1 MVIAFMIQTLNPKG
15 CDILYYRA
23 FTCYNSGGADGFKMR
38 SDYKC
43 KDSVYSF
50 RPNTDEKTSDQHSI
64 QSYFRPPRVF
74 ETSAEK
80 KELLEHIASKVQ
92 MQYSLKVKHSLV
104 PTLVPNDYKQSL
116 VKGIFMER
124 RWKKEN
130 SVEMPVIW
138 QGVPGLGFVLV
149 CNKSENYVQGHNVLD
164 VIIQQL
170 EKHLQFLT
178 NPALALTIVET
189 VALIVNQFLPGGQ
202 LLFMNSRFVRQ
213 FEKQLES
220 HLFSK

>member
-1 MVIAFMIQTLNPKG
+1 
-15 CDILYYRA
+15 
-23 FTCYNSGGADGFKMR
+23 
-38 SDYKC
+38 
-43 KDSVYSF
+43 
-50 RPNTDEKTSDQHSI
+50 
-64 QSYFRPPRVF
+64 
-74 ETSAEK
+74 
-80 KELLEHIASKVQ
+80 
-92 MQYSLKVKHSLV
+92 
-104 PTLVPNDYKQSL
+104 
-116 VKGIFMER
+116 MER

-130 SVEMPVIW
+130 SVEMPIIW

-149 CNKSENYVQGHNVLD
+149 CNKSENYVQAHNVLD
-164 VIIQQL
+164 MIIQQL

>member
-23 FTCYNSGGADGFKMR
+23 FTCYNSGGAEGFKTR
-38 SDYKC
+38 SENKYSDN
-43 KDSVYSF
+43 VSF
-50 RPNTDEKTSDQHSI
+50 RSNTDDKVSDQCSV
-64 QSYFRPPRVF
+64 QSYFRPSRLF
-74 ETSAEK
+74 ETSTEK
-80 KELLEHIASKVQ
+80 KELLQHIACKVQ
-92 MQYSLKVKHSLV
+92 MQYSLKVKHSLN

-130 SVEMPVIW
+130 SVEMPIIW
-138 QGVPGLGFVLV
+138 TGVPGLGFVLV
-149 CNKSENYVQGHNVLD
+149 CNKSENYVQAHNVLE
-164 VIIQQL
+164 VIVQQL

-202 LLFMNSRFVRQ
+202 LLFMNSRLVRQ

>member
-1 MVIAFMIQTLNPKG
+1 MVIAFMIQTLNAKG
-15 CDILYYRA
+15 CDILYYRV
-23 FTCYNSGGADGFKMR
+23 FTCYNSGGGEGFKMR
-38 SDYKC
+38 NDYKC
-43 KDSVYSF
+43 KDNAYSF
-50 RPNTDEKTSDQHSI
+50 GSNTDEKASDKCSI
-64 QSYFRPPRVF
+64 QSYFRPPRLF

-80 KELLEHIASKVQ
+80 KELLQHIACKVQ

-104 PTLVPNDYKQSL
+104 PMLAPNDYKQSL

-130 SVEMPVIW
+130 SVEMPIIW

-149 CNKSENYVQGHNVLD
+149 CNKSENYVQAHNVLD

-178 NPALALTIVET
+178 NPALALTIIET

>member
-23 FTCYNSGGADGFKMR
+23 FTCYNSGSAEGFKTR
-38 SDYKC
+38 SDNKC
-43 KDSVYSF
+43 KDNVSF
-50 RPNTDEKTSDQHSI
+50 RSKIDERFGDQCSV
-64 QSYFRPPRVF
+64 QSYFRPSRLF

-80 KELLEHIASKVQ
+80 KEMLQHIACKVQ
-92 MQYSLKVKHSLV
+92 MQYSMKVKHSLA
-104 PTLVPNDYKQSL
+104 PTLAPNDYKQSL

-124 RWKKEN
+124 KWKREN
-130 SVEMPVIW
+130 SVEMPIIW
-138 QGVPGLGFVLV
+138 TGVPGLGFVLV
-149 CNKSENYVQGHNVLD
+149 CNKSENYVQAHNVLE
-164 VIIQQL
+164 VIVQQL

-202 LLFMNSRFVRQ
+202 LLFMNSRLVRE

>member
-23 FTCYNSGGADGFKMR
+23 FTCYNSGGAEGFKMKNT
-38 SDYKC
+38 YKRE
-43 KDSVYSF
+43 DNVYSF
-50 RPNTDEKTSDQHSI
+50 GSNTEGKASDQCST
-64 QSYFRPPRVF
+64 QSYFRPPRLF

-80 KELLEHIASKVQ
+80 KELFQHIACKVQ
-92 MQYSLKVKHSLV
+92 MEYSMKVKHSLV
-104 PTLVPNDYKQSL
+104 PMLAPKQSL
-116 VKGIFMER
+116 LKGIFMER
-124 RWKKEN
+124 KEN
-130 SVEMPVIW
+130 SVEMPIIW

-149 CNKSENYVQGHNVLD
+149 CNKSENYLQAHNVLN

-170 EKHLQFLT
+170 EKHLQILT
-178 NPALALTIVET
+178 NPALALTIIET